1 MEGAP
6 RAGLEGRRPRAS
18 LRVVTVT
25 VTWAAALA
33 WRLRRHLLDPVG
45 EGSVVDVVTALGA
58 VPAWPDATA
67 ELAVAARRG
76 GRVGETAEALAA
88 GALVKAFAFRGGMH
102 LMTPRDAGAY
112 LAVRASGRMW
122 ERSSWRT
129 FYELEP
135 SDWPAFRAYVRD
147 VVAERPLTVAEL
159 AAALR
164 RSHRYRRV
172 GEAIAEGH
180 ETVLKPL
187 TWQGDVGLGVG
198 ADGALTL
205 IRLEDVPG
213 WAGLPDLDEAGPA
226 VVVAYLRTHGP
237 AAPERVHEWVGQ
249 GLGARRRDV
258 TRWLAGLDD
267 RLEPLAIEGDEVLVL
282 RDDVAGLRSAPASDV
297 VRLLPARDP
306 WVMAPGTSDG
316 RVVPPGRRRAVSQ
329 SANLVVHGGAVAGT
343 WKVRGDDLDL
353 AWFGECPMAP
363 DDEIAGAVDALGGSL
378 GRPLELRLH
387 PV

>member
-1 MEGAP
+1 MA
-6 RAGLEGRRPRAS
+6 
-18 LRVVTVT
+18 
-25 VTWAAALA
+25 VTWATALG

-45 EGSVVDVVTALGA
+45 EGSVVDVVRQLGA

-76 GRVGETAEALAA
+76 GRVGEAAEALAA
-88 GALVKAFAFRGGMH
+88 GALVKAFTFRGGMH
-102 LMTPRDAGAY
+102 LMTPEDAGAY

-122 ERSSWRT
+122 ERASWRT

-135 SDWPAFRAYVRD
+135 SDWPAFRAWVRD
-147 VVAERPLTVAEL
+147 AVAEHPLTVAEL

-164 RSHRYRRV
+164 RSRRYRRV

-187 TWQGDVGLGVG
+187 TWQGDVGLASD

-213 WAGLPDLDEAGPA
+213 WAGLPDLDEAGPT
-226 VVVAYLRTHGP
+226 VVIAYLRTHGP

-258 TRWLAGLDD
+258 TRWLEALDD
-267 RLEPLAIEGDEVLVL
+267 RLERLAIEGDEVLVL
-282 RDDVAGLRSAPASDV
+282 HDDAAQLRSTRPSTA

-306 WVMAPGTSDG
+306 WVMGPGTSDR
-316 RVVPPGRRRAVSQ
+316 RVVPPARRQAVSQ

-343 WKVRGDDLDL
+343 WKVRDDHLDL
-353 AWFGECPMAP
+353 AWFDECATAP
-363 DDEIAGAVDALGGSL
+363 DAEIAGAVDALSRSL
-378 GRPLELRLH
+378 DRPLELSLTRS
-387 PV
+387 